1 MAELLCQTNSTKYR
15 PRLRFGNDEPYIY
28 AQLNKALYG
37 TLQGAQRFW
46 EDLSTFLLGLG
57 FTRNPYDWCVMN
69 KEVMGT
75 QQTVLFYVDDIKMS
89 HVKESV
95 LLDTVAE
102 FKKKCVK
109 ISNLSVNRGDIH
121 DFLGVTFDFSTKK
134 KPKIT
139 MDGYVREVVEEADL
153 RLKNKQRDQANTPAS
168 MDLFRIDSTSPDL

>member
-1 MAELLCQTNSTKYR
+1 VHQDEKIFIVLRGKMAELLCQTNPTKYR
-15 PRLRFGNDEPYIY
+15 PHLRFGNDEPYIN

-37 TLQGAQRFW
+37 TLQGTLRFW

-75 QQTVLFYVDDIKMS
+75 QQTILFYVDDIKMS

-102 FKKKCVK
+102 LKKGTVK
-109 ISNLSVNRGDIH
+109 
-121 DFLGVTFDFSTKK
+121 
-134 KPKIT
+134 
-139 MDGYVREVVEEADL
+139 
-153 RLKNKQRDQANTPAS
+153 
-168 MDLFRIDSTSPDL
+168 